1 MQNKNKRHVFRNTL
15 IICILLLIGGGTA
28 YGIMRYRGVKRAIDN
43 SYHESGVKKQRNV
56 KEQLQ
61 NKRPISILLMGT
73 DTGAL
78 GRDYKGR
85 TDSLMVV
92 TLNPNSEMTTMTSI
106 PRDTAVNIPG
116 HGLGKINSAYALGQT
131 KTAIITVEKL
141 LNIPIDFYALINM
154 GGMEKVIDQAGGV
167 EVIPTFSFD
176 YEGYDFQAGQ
186 KTQMD
191 GKKALAYSR
200 MRYDDP
206 KGDYGRQAR
215 QRDVLTALFQKSSSI
230 SMLLNQGFIESLS
243 GQTQTDMT
251 FADLKDIAQD
261 YRIARKETSQT
272 HLQGHGESIDNQSM
286 EVVDQTELQRVT
298 DFIRGNLNL
307 DNAKTGN
314 IEYR

>member
-1 MQNKNKRHVFRNTL
+1 
-15 IICILLLIGGGTA
+15 
-28 YGIMRYRGVKRAIDN
+28 
-43 SYHESGVKKQRNV
+43 
-56 KEQLQ
+56 
-61 NKRPISILLMGT
+61 
-73 DTGAL
+73 
-78 GRDYKGR
+78 
-85 TDSLMVV
+85 
-92 TLNPNSEMTTMTSI
+92 
-106 PRDTAVNIPG
+106 
-116 HGLGKINSAYALGQT
+116 
-131 KTAIITVEKL
+131 
-141 LNIPIDFYALINM
+141 
-154 GGMEKVIDQAGGV
+154 
-167 EVIPTFSFD
+167 
-176 YEGYDFQAGQ
+176 
-186 KTQMD
+186 MD